1 MYSPVRFSS
10 DLTVDNEYKFASTT
24 LYVAA
29 RYLKKM
35 SQLHPPD
42 GSTLYTEAR
51 YTTVLNK
58 VSQMHPPHMMGGVQ
72 KHEQRISF
80 TVVTSTVA
88 RIATSHK
95 RRMRSTV
102 KRWPNFWKTQ
112 RRTQPTLDST
122 FRKSRCGNVSGS
134 AKRNSHVVLNGP

>member
-1 MYSPVRFSS
+1 MYSRVRFSS

-35 SQLHPPD
+35 SQPHPPD

-58 VSQMHPPHMMGGVQ
+58 VSQLHPPDG
-72 KHEQRISF
+72 
-80 TVVTSTVA
+80 STICMA
-88 RIATSHK
+88 HAILIYDDADRGYDWLHLQLK
-95 RRMRSTV
+95 RLHIQHV
-102 KRWPNFWKTQ
+102 Y
-112 RRTQPTLDST
+112 
-122 FRKSRCGNVSGS
+122 SGPML
-134 AKRNSHVVLNGP
+134 RHHNCIHRQQIM